1 MSRYRVNCVIDRIL
15 EEIWDKYKYTPLSI
29 DDFNVE
35 PRFLAESILEEEFG
49 WKRSKLVK
57 VQFEIDDDDGKLMI
71 VFYDNRYN
79 KRLNNIDELIEILYG
94 GYLL

>member
-1 MSRYRVNCVIDRIL
+1 MSRHRVNCVIDRIL

-57 VQFEIDDDDGKLMI
+57 VQFEIDDDGKLMI

-79 KRLNNIDELIEILYG
+79 KRLNDIDELIEILYG

>member
-71 VFYDNRYN
+71 VFCDNRYN
-79 KRLNNIDELIEILYG
+79 KRLNNIYELVEILPPK
-94 GYLL
+94 

>member
-1 MSRYRVNCVIDRIL
+1 MSRHRVNCVIDRIL
-15 EEIWDKYKYTPLSI
+15 EEIWDKYKFT
-29 DDFNVE
+29 DVDFNIE

-79 KRLNNIDELIEILYG
+79 KRLNNIDELIEILLG
-94 GYLL
+94 

>member
-1 MSRYRVNCVIDRIL
+1 MKYKVNRVIDRIL

-79 KRLNNIDELIEILYG
+79 KRLNDIDELIEILYG

>member
-1 MSRYRVNCVIDRIL
+1 MSRHRVNCVIDTIL
-15 EEIWDKYKYTPLSI
+15 EETWDKYKHTPLSI

-79 KRLNNIDELIEILYG
+79 KRLNNIDELVEIL
-94 GYLL
+94 LPK

>member
-1 MSRYRVNCVIDRIL
+1 MSRHRVNCVIDRIL
-15 EEIWDKYKYTPLSI
+15 EEIWNKYKFTDVY
-29 DDFNVE
+29 FNIE

-49 WKRSKLVK
+49 WERSKLIK
-57 VQFEIDDDDGKLMI
+57 VQFDIDDDGKLMI

-79 KRLNNIDELIEILYG
+79 KRLNDIDELIEILYG

>member
-1 MSRYRVNCVIDRIL
+1 MSRHRVNCVIDRIL
-15 EEIWDKYKYTPLSI
+15 EEIWDKYKYTT
-29 DDFNVE
+29 DVDFNVE

-49 WKRSKLVK
+49 WNRSKLIK
-57 VQFEIDDDDGKLMI
+57 VQFDIDDDGKLMI

-79 KRLNNIDELIEILYG
+79 KRLNDIDELIEILYG

>member
-1 MSRYRVNCVIDRIL
+1 MSRHRVNCVIDRIL
-15 EEIWDKYKYTPLSI
+15 EEVWNKYKFT
-29 DDFNVE
+29 DVDFNIE

-79 KRLNNIDELIEILYG
+79 KRLNDIDELVEILCG
-94 GYLL
+94 

>member
-1 MSRYRVNCVIDRIL
+1 MKYKVNRVIDRIL
-15 EEIWDKYKYTPLSI
+15 EEVWDKYKYTT
-29 DDFNVE
+29 DVDFNVE

-49 WKRSKLVK
+49 WNRSKLIK
-57 VQFEIDDDDGKLMI
+57 VQFDIDDDGKLMI

-79 KRLNNIDELIEILYG
+79 KRLNDIDELIEILYG

>member
-1 MSRYRVNCVIDRIL
+1 MKYKVNRVIDRIL
-15 EEIWDKYKYTPLSI
+15 EEVWDKYKFT
-29 DDFNVE
+29 DVDFNVE

-57 VQFEIDDDDGKLMI
+57 VQFDIDDNDGKLMI

-79 KRLNNIDELIEILYG
+79 KRINNIDELVEILCG
-94 GYLL
+94 

>member
-1 MSRYRVNCVIDRIL
+1 MSRHRVNCVIDRIL
-15 EEIWDKYKYTPLSI
+15 EEVWNKYKFT
-29 DDFNVE
+29 DVDFNIE

>member
-1 MSRYRVNCVIDRIL
+1 MSRHRVNCVIDRIL
-15 EEIWDKYKYTPLSI
+15 EEVWNKYKYT
-29 DDFNVE
+29 DVDFNVE

-79 KRLNNIDELIEILYG
+79 KRLNNIDELVEIL
-94 GYLL
+94 LPK

>member
-1 MSRYRVNCVIDRIL
+1 MKYKVNRVIDRIL
-15 EEIWDKYKYTPLSI
+15 EEVWDKYKFN
-29 DDFNVE
+29 DVDFNVE

-79 KRLNNIDELIEILYG
+79 KRLNDIDELIEILYG

>member
-1 MSRYRVNCVIDRIL
+1 MSRHRVNCVIDRIL
-15 EEIWDKYKYTPLSI
+15 EEVWNKYKFT
-29 DDFNVE
+29 DVDFNIE

-79 KRLNNIDELIEILYG
+79 KRLNNIDELVEIL
-94 GYLL
+94 LPK

>member
-1 MSRYRVNCVIDRIL
+1 MSRQHRVNCVIDRIL

-79 KRLNNIDELIEILYG
+79 KRLNNIDELIEIL
-94 GYLL
+94 LSK